1 MAAAASATAVH
12 ERPAELL
19 QRLIRFDTTNPPG
32 SERECVSYIDAL
44 LTEAGYETTVRS
56 RDPERPNLVVRL
68 PGRGAAPPL
77 LMHGHVDVVTT
88 DGQRWSQPP
97 FEGKMVDGWVW
108 GRGALDM
115 KGGVAMM
122 LSALLRAKAEGLDP
136 PGDVIFCALSDE
148 EGFSAYGAQFLVEQ
162 HAELFEGVRHAIG
175 EFGGFATYVGG
186 RRFYPIQVSEKQ
198 ICTMKATV
206 RSAGGHGAIPVRGG
220 ATARLGKLLLKLD
233 RTSLP
238 VHVTPVV
245 RDMFGAVA
253 DASPFPRSVLVRQ
266 LLNPALTDRLLRT
279 MGSRARAFFPLFHN
293 TVSPTM
299 VRASEKVNVIPSE
312 ASVTMDG
319 RLLPGFGPSDME
331 SELRSVL
338 GDYVDLE
345 VVRYDEGAVE
355 PDMALFGTLAG
366 ILKELD
372 PDGVPIPNLMAGVT
386 DGRFFSRLGIQTY
399 GFLPMNLPAGFDFWS
414 TVHGADERAPAKA
427 VEFGAEAVYRALQRF
442 GTHA

>member
-1 MAAAASATAVH
+1 MATNATAVH

-32 SERECVSYIDAL
+32 RERECVSYIDAL
-44 LTEAGYETTVRS
+44 LTEAGYETTIRS
-56 RDPERPNLVVRL
+56 RDPERPNLVARL
-68 PGRGAAPPL
+68 PGRGTASPL

-97 FEGKMVDGWVW
+97 FEGKIVDGYVW

-198 ICTMKATV
+198 ICTVKATV
-206 RSAGGHGAIPVRGG
+206 NGPGGHGAIPVRGG
-220 ATARLGKLLLKLD
+220 ATARLARILLKLD

-253 DASPFPRSVLVRQ
+253 GASPFPRNLLVRQ

-312 ASVTMDG
+312 ANVTMDG
-319 RLLPGFGPSDME
+319 RLLPGFGPSDML
-331 SELRSVL
+331 SELRDVL
-338 GDYVDLE
+338 GDDVDLE

-355 PDMALFGTLAG
+355 PDMTLFGTLAG

-372 PDGVPIPNLMAGVT
+372 PDGLPIPNLMVGVT

-414 TVHGADERAPAKA
+414 TVHGADERAPVQA

-442 GTHA
+442 GANE

>member
-1 MAAAASATAVH
+1 MAEAARATAVH

-32 SERECVSYIDAL
+32 RERECVSYIDAL
-44 LTEAGYETTVRS
+44 LTEAGYETTIRS
-56 RDPERPNLVVRL
+56 RDPERPNLVARL

-88 DGQRWSQPP
+88 EGQRWSQPP
-97 FEGKMVDGWVW
+97 FEGKIVDGCVW

-122 LSALLRAKAEGLDP
+122 LSALLRAKAEGLEP

-162 HAELFEGVRHAIG
+162 HPELFEGVRHAIG

-198 ICTMKATV
+198 ICTVKATV
-206 RSAGGHGAIPVRGG
+206 RGPGGHGAIPVRGG
-220 ATARLGKLLLKLD
+220 ATARLGRVLLKLD

-253 DASPFPRSVLVRQ
+253 EASSFPRSLLVRQ

-279 MGSRARAFFPLFHN
+279 MGSRARAFSPLFHN
-293 TVSPTM
+293 TVSTTM
-299 VRASEKVNVIPSE
+299 VRASEKLNVIPSE

-319 RLLPGFGPSDME
+319 RLLPGFAPSDMV
-331 SELRSVL
+331 SELAGVL
-338 GDYVDLE
+338 GDDVDLE
-345 VVRYDEGAVE
+345 VTRYDEGAVE
-355 PDMALFGTLAG
+355 PDMTLFGTLAG

-414 TVHGADERAPAKA
+414 TVHGADERAPVQA

-442 GTHA
+442 GANE